1 MVWLF
6 RSIYDPPPFS
16 IPLRNIYFYWLF
28 SLSVFRN
35 PLAENF
41 PFFVLS
47 PSLSPSL
54 ILFRNP
60 LVENF
65 LSVTP
70 FHRLSRSL
78 SSSRIP
84 SSEVSSPL
92 SWSVILL
99 GPLSADAADA
109 CRCHYGR
116 VREDGGRRTFKSTPP
131 QSNYRPGHDD
141 AHALFMAD
149 AACLVH
155 AHTCTR
161 EQRETEKR
169 TAGGWTRWMGPV
181 PQGLEK
187 PLIIRWHYGN
197 V

>member
-1 MVWLF
+1 MLSLITCSLNNGVIVSVDIRPTPF
-6 RSIYDPPPFS
+6 FHPPS
-16 IPLRNIYFYWLF
+16 NHLLLLAYF
-28 SLSVFRN
+28 SLSLSFRN
-35 PLAENF
+35 PLA
-41 PFFVLS
+41 
-47 PSLSPSL
+47 
-54 ILFRNP
+54 
-60 LVENF
+60 ENF

-78 SSSRIP
+78 SSSR
-84 SSEVSSPL
+84 SKFSSPL
-92 SWSVILL
+92 SWSATLL
-99 GPLSADAADA
+99 GPLFADA

-149 AACLVH
+149 AACLLH

-169 TAGGWTRWMGPV
+169 TAGGWAPFRRG
-181 PQGLEK
+181 
-187 PLIIRWHYGN
+187 
-197 V
+197 